1 MTVLSSPG
9 SREVRPV
16 WNYFVFA
23 FYILISLDSSSL
35 KILVVKSA
43 LEHKTKFKISL
54 NCACAIS
61 CLKKSVNLL
70 ILSLPPIVVDGG
82 IAATIFVYP

>member
-1 MTVLSSPG
+1 
-9 SREVRPV
+9 
-16 WNYFVFA
+16 
-23 FYILISLDSSSL
+23 
-35 KILVVKSA
+35 
-43 LEHKTKFKISL
+43 L
-54 NCACAIS
+54 NWACAIS